1 MRMLVL
7 WPVFAL
13 WRVVGETAVALGRT
27 TALVVGLVLLAAGAV
42 LALTVVGAV
51 LGVPLL
57 LLGAALV
64 ARALR

>member
-1 MRMLVL
+1 VL
-7 WPVFAL
+7 AF
-13 WRVVGETAVALGRT
+13 WRLVGETVLVLGRA

-42 LALTVVGAV
+42 LALTVVGAP

-57 LLGAALV
+57 LLGATLL